1 MHCVESFNKIYGFF
15 MDIFCGFVI
24 DILVYQMQS
33 NLVLEAFGNAKT
45 VRNNDSSRAL
55 VNLLSF
61 NLISMEKF
69 QEQPLEL
76 TFLRDL
82 VFAKFQTQNATI
94 IAFTFFVQHHQ
105 RCENDAFQVSI
116 GSLGLQKRQ
125 LLRHGV
131 NGLVID
137 PYNEL
142 DQQPFLIL
150 DFYFWAFLLSCVLQ
164 AFT

>member
-1 MHCVESFNKIYGFF
+1 MPLSTNSQAQRNSLEKIYGFF

-45 VRNNDSSRAL
+45 VRNNNSSRAL

-105 RCENDAFQVSI
+105 RCENDRLPSI
-116 GSLGLQKRQ
+116 NWVLGLAKASSKTW
-125 LLRHGV
+125 GEWTC
-131 NGLVID
+131 D
-137 PYNEL
+137 
-142 DQQPFLIL
+142 
-150 DFYFWAFLLSCVLQ
+150 
-164 AFT
+164 